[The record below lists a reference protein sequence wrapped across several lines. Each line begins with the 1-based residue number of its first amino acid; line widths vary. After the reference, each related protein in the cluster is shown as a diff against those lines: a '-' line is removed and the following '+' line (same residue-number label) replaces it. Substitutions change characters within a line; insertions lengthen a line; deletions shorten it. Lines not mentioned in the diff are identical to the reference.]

1 MKLTSASFWICI
13 YLCAGFIPELQALSS
28 DESEL
33 ERADSLY
40 KAGNFFEAGIA
51 YERVYYFSV
60 DAETRIK
67 ANLARARSLKQ
78 EGRFLAA
85 RNDLQRSAH
94 LRSYPDYHLEVLYQI
109 AFCDYMAGNYNAALS
124 MLKQLR
130 HYYPDRSETEDV
142 MLLYSLASIMFEDW
156 KMAKETTQHLIKVK
170 SLDTAL
176 SDSLDKQILFRF
188 SEEAFPVLKSEKKA
202 STLAAVIPGSGHIY
216 AGYPAK
222 GLINISSQL
231 LSLGL
236 AGLMAWNQLYISG
249 FVTGLGMFQSF
260 YFGGIRQAVFLTHQR
275 NLINMGSYKETLK
288 DFVITIYEIQE

>member
-1 MKLTSASFWICI
+1 MKLTSAFFWICI
-13 YLCAGFIPELQALSS
+13 YLCAGFIPELQAVSS
-28 DESEL
+28 EKSVF

-40 KAGNFFEAGIA
+40 EAGNYFEAGIA
-51 YERVYYFSV
+51 YERVYFFSV

-67 ANLARARSLKQ
+67 ANLGRARALKQ
-78 EGRFLAA
+78 EGKYLTA

-94 LRSYPDYHLEVLYQI
+94 LRNYPDYHLEVLYQM

-130 HYYPDRSETEDV
+130 HYYPGQSETEDV
-142 MLLYSLASIMFEDW
+142 MLLHSLAAIMLEDW
-156 KMAKETTQHLIKVK
+156 QMAKENTLHLIEVK
-170 SLDTAL
+170 SFA
-176 SDSLDKQILFRF
+176 SVPGDSLVKQTLFLF
-188 SEEAFPVLKSEKKA
+188 SEEAFPAVKSEKKA
-202 STLAAVIPGSGHIY
+202 STLAAVLPGAGHIY
-216 AGYPAK
+216 AGYPGK
-222 GLINISSQL
+222 GVINLSSQL

-275 NLINMGSYKETLK
+275 NLTNMAGYKEKLK